1 MLKQILFIGLVAL
14 LLASCGVMAGP
25 NAKKTVKPV
34 YHKGYYK
41 KHIYHKNYHVG
52 RVQFKL
58 FEKQGTKTV
67 KKN

>member
-1 MLKQILFIGLVAL
+1 MLKRILFIGSIAVL
-14 LLASCGVMAGP
+14 LTSCGVVAGP

-41 KHIYHKNYHVG
+41 KHTYHKNYHIG